1 MQEIR
6 EGKIEEPK
14 NRSSIRKE
22 ELMNRKQKEELM
34 HGDIWKKSWK
44 NV

>member
-14 NRSSIRKE
+14 NKSSIRKE
-22 ELMNRKQKEELM
+22 VLMNRKQKEELR